1 MTAATTG
8 RRIER
13 GFSLLEILI
22 ALVVL
27 AFGMLSLA
35 RGVGRATQTEFE
47 ASQRAQ
53 AFAIAQEMTDRIN
66 SNRKEAARYVGDY
79 VPGTT
84 AEDCAGEA
92 DQVAR
97 DKCEWTN
104 RLLGT
109 DTLDDEK
116 TIGAPLAARGC
127 ITQPAPNVYLV
138 AVAWQGVIPTAAADS
153 PCGEGQFDREENRR
167 VFSTVL
173 QIAQLGA

>member
-1 MTAATTG
+1 MIAGTTG
-8 RRIER
+8 HSAER

-22 ALVVL
+22 AVVVL
-27 AFGMLSLA
+27 AFGMLALA
-35 RGVGRATQTEFE
+35 RGIGRASQTEFE
-47 ASQRAQ
+47 AYQRTQ
-53 AFAIAQEMTDRIN
+53 AMAIAQEMTDRIN

-79 VPGTT
+79 VPGAA
-84 AEDCAGEA
+84 AEDCAGGV

-109 DTLDDEK
+109 DTLDDGK

-138 AVAWQGVIPTAAADS
+138 AVAWQGILPTAAADS
-153 PCGEGQFDREENRR
+153 SCGEGQFDREENRR
-167 VFSTVL
+167 VFSTIL

>member
-1 MTAATTG
+1 MIVGTTG
-8 RRIER
+8 RHTER

-22 ALVVL
+22 AVVVL
-27 AFGMLSLA
+27 AFGMLALA
-35 RGVGRATQTEFE
+35 RGIGRASQTEFE
-47 ASQRAQ
+47 AYQRAQ
-53 AFAIAQEMTDRIN
+53 AIAIAQEMTDRIN
-66 SNRKEAARYVGDY
+66 NNRKEAARYVGDY
-79 VPGTT
+79 VPGAA
-84 AEDCAGEA
+84 AEDCADGA

-104 RLLGT
+104 RLFGT

-127 ITQPAPNVYLV
+127 ITQSAPNVYLV

-153 PCGEGQFDREENRR
+153 ACGEGQFDREENRR
-167 VFSTVL
+167 VFSTIL